1 MWRRRSIPPSAK
13 RSAPMWRSGARRS
26 AREAW
31 SHGDPTMKITAIRA
45 TPINL
50 PIEAPYLWSFGWLP
64 GSSRTVVE
72 VETDE
77 GLTGI
82 GEAASYTAVDL
93 INRAIAPRLIG
104 RDPIDIAGAE
114 LLCLPSWKGVASSID
129 FGLIRA
135 FAAVETALWDI
146 RGKA

>member
-1 MWRRRSIPPSAK
+1 
-13 RSAPMWRSGARRS
+13 
-26 AREAW
+26 
-31 SHGDPTMKITAIRA
+31 MKITAIRA

-77 GLTGI
+77 GLVGL
-82 GEAASYTAVDL
+82 GEAASYHAV
-93 INRAIAPRLIG
+93 AIIEKAMAPKLVG

-114 LLCLPSWKGVASSID
+114 LLCLPSWRGVTSTTDFAS
-129 FGLIRA
+129 IRA
-135 FAAVETALWDI
+135 F
-146 RGKA
+146 G